1 MGFRCGIV
9 GLPNVGKST
18 LFNALTSTGAALVAN
33 YPFATIEPNLG
44 RVPVPDPRLDTLA
57 KLAKSAKIT
66 PTQLD
71 FVDIAGLV
79 KGASQ
84 GEGLGNKFLAHIR
97 EVDAIVHVLRCFGGD
112 QVTHVAGAPDPEAD
126 AATVDTE
133 LMLADLESLERRID
147 AMVKLA
153 RGGDRDATARLALA
167 ERVLAALRAGQPARA
182 VAVAEAER
190 GFLKDLQ
197 LLTARPV
204 LYVLNVDEAGLKGN
218 TLTERAEALART
230 QAAPSVRICAAFE
243 MELADIADPNERQAF
258 LAELG
263 LEEPGLNRL
272 IRAGYALLG
281 LITFFTAG
289 PTETRAWTVKR
300 GTQAVD
306 AAGAIHTDFARG
318 FIRAE
323 TVAYA
328 DYIACGGEQGAKD
341 AGKYRLEGKDY
352 VVADGDVIYF
362 RFNV

>member
-1 MGFRCGIV
+1 
-9 GLPNVGKST
+9 
-18 LFNALTSTGAALVAN
+18 
-33 YPFATIEPNLG
+33 
-44 RVPVPDPRLDTLA
+44 
-57 KLAKSAKIT
+57 
-66 PTQLD
+66 
-71 FVDIAGLV
+71 
-79 KGASQ
+79 
-84 GEGLGNKFLAHIR
+84 
-97 EVDAIVHVLRCFGGD
+97 
-112 QVTHVAGAPDPEAD
+112 
-126 AATVDTE
+126 
-133 LMLADLESLERRID
+133 
-147 AMVKLA
+147 
-153 RGGDRDATARLALA
+153 
-167 ERVLAALRAGQPARA
+167 
-182 VAVAEAER
+182 
-190 GFLKDLQ
+190 
-197 LLTARPV
+197 
-204 LYVLNVDEAGLKGN
+204 
-218 TLTERAEALART
+218 
-230 QAAPSVRICAAFE
+230 